1 MSFPDD
7 TGDDIPDPMVTN
19 DYEQAYDDIH
29 FGCRGLLWKIMTKD
43 EIARHFTP
51 EKEASFTC
59 TFENDA
65 GNEFLLKSHI
75 NNTYVEDGIGEM
87 MRELKE
93 LKARVN
99 RTVALVHNCQRC
111 GATLEVDEHKAI
123 FCCKYCGATYLL
135 GAIQPNSV
143 YN

>member
-1 MSFPDD
+1 MKTEAKYPRIWAKQN
-7 TGDDIPDPMVTN
+7 GDFVEVKNINEVEFEVEPTTTEN
-19 DYEQAYDDIH
+19 ETI
-29 FGCRGLLWKIMTKD
+29 K
-43 EIARHFTP
+43 HFTP

-59 TFENDA
+59 TFDGD
-65 GNEFLLKSHI
+65 GNEFLLKSFA
-75 NNTYVEDGIGEM
+75 NNTHVEDGFSEM

-135 GAIQPNSV
+135 GSVQPNSV

>member
-1 MSFPDD
+1 MKTEAKYSRIW
-7 TGDDIPDPMVTN
+7 TKQYGDLVEVENLGDVEFDVEPTTTENKTI
-19 DYEQAYDDIH
+19 
-29 FGCRGLLWKIMTKD
+29 
-43 EIARHFTP
+43 RHFTP
-51 EKEASFTC
+51 EKETSFTC
-59 TFENDA
+59 TFDGD
-65 GNEFLLKSHI
+65 GNEFLLKSFA
-75 NNTYVEDGIGEM
+75 NNTHVEDGFSEM

-135 GAIQPNSV
+135 GSVQPNSV

>member
-1 MSFPDD
+1 MKTETKRMF
-7 TGDDIPDPMVTN
+7 VKQN
-19 DYEQAYDDIH
+19 DNLFEVKNINEVEFDVEPTTTEYDYLHNETI
-29 FGCRGLLWKIMTKD
+29 
-43 EIARHFTP
+43 RHFTP

-59 TFENDA
+59 TFDGA
-65 GNEFLLKSHI
+65 GNEFSLKSFVDNVH
-75 NNTYVEDGIGEM
+75 VEDGIGEM

-135 GAIQPNSV
+135 GSVQPNSV

>member
-1 MSFPDD
+1 MKTEARYPKIW
-7 TGDDIPDPMVTN
+7 TNNGDLVEVKNTN
-19 DYEQAYDDIH
+19 KVEFDVEPTTINNEMI
-29 FGCRGLLWKIMTKD
+29 R
-43 EIARHFTP
+43 RFTP

-65 GNEFLLKSHI
+65 GNEFLVKTPNFGWIDNVH
-75 NNTYVEDGIGEM
+75 VDDGMREM
-87 MRELKE
+87 MEELKE

-135 GAIQPNSV
+135 GAVQPNSV

>member
-1 MSFPDD
+1 MKTETKRMFVKQNDNLFE
-7 TGDDIPDPMVTN
+7 VKNTN
-19 DYEQAYDDIH
+19 EVEFIAEP
-29 FGCRGLLWKIMTKD
+29 IMTKD

-51 EKEASFTC
+51 ARESSFTC
-59 TFENDA
+59 TFENGA
-65 GNEFLLKSHI
+65 GNEFSLKPFADNVH
-75 NNTYVEDGIGEM
+75 VEDGIGEM

-111 GATLEVDEHKAI
+111 GASLEVDEHKAI

>member
-1 MSFPDD
+1 METKVEKMF
-7 TGDDIPDPMVTN
+7 VKQNNNLFEVKNTN
-19 DYEQAYDDIH
+19 KVE
-29 FGCRGLLWKIMTKD
+29 FNVEPIMTKD
-43 EIARHFTP
+43 EIVRYLTP

-59 TFENDA
+59 TFENGA
-65 GNEFLLKSHI
+65 GNEFSLKHFSDNVH
-75 NNTYVEDGIGEM
+75 VEDGIGEM
-87 MRELKE
+87 MRELEE

-135 GAIQPNSV
+135 GAVQPNSV

>member
-1 MSFPDD
+1 MKTEAKYSRIW
-7 TGDDIPDPMVTN
+7 TKQHGDLVEVENLGDVEFDVEPTT
-19 DYEQAYDDIH
+19 
-29 FGCRGLLWKIMTKD
+29 TKD
-43 EIARHFTP
+43 ETIRHFTP

-59 TFENDA
+59 TLEGTLENSA
-65 GNEFLLKSHI
+65 VNELLFIPS
-75 NNTYVEDGIGEM
+75 NSNTHVEDGIGEM

-111 GATLEVDEHKAI
+111 GASLEVDEHKSI

-135 GAIQPNSV
+135 GAVQPNSI

>member
-1 MSFPDD
+1 MKTEAKYSKMWAKQD
-7 TGDDIPDPMVTN
+7 GDFVEVKNINEVEFDVEPTTTENKTI
-19 DYEQAYDDIH
+19 
-29 FGCRGLLWKIMTKD
+29 
-43 EIARHFTP
+43 RHFTP

-59 TFENDA
+59 TFDGD
-65 GNEFLLKSHI
+65 GNEFLLKSLDNIH
-75 NNTYVEDGIGEM
+75 VENGIDEM

-111 GATLEVDEHKAI
+111 GATLEVDEHKSI

-135 GAIQPNSV
+135 GSVQPNSV

>member
-1 MSFPDD
+1 METEVKKMF
-7 TGDDIPDPMVTN
+7 VKQNNNLFEVKNTN
-19 DYEQAYDDIH
+19 NVE
-29 FGCRGLLWKIMTKD
+29 FTTEPIMTKD
-43 EIARHFTP
+43 EIVKYLTP

-59 TFENDA
+59 TLESTLEN
-65 GNEFLLKSHI
+65 GTINELLFRPSATNVH
-75 NNTYVEDGIGEM
+75 VEDGIGEM